1 MRNVCT
7 GHLIYVSGKENTI
20 SRQAEENRTMLT
32 FQICS
37 QDSPEKS
44 VSVRITLTAGDRNC
58 WTGVLPFA
66 PLDTIQCLKFSS
78 VDWADISSKVREK
91 KESFSVALCLF
102 STLFLELGN
111 EILAKI
117 KTGAAALCSSPGHV
131 GLSAVILG
139 GERSQ
144 KRQLNLTLG
153 DAERK
158 LIYCCFCHSH
168 PSQLFSLVLPGAK
181 SFEHT

>member
-1 MRNVCT
+1 MCI

-20 SRQAEENRTMLT
+20 SRQVEENRTMFT
-32 FQICS
+32 SQICS
-37 QDSPEKS
+37 QDSPEES
-44 VSVRITLTAGDRNC
+44 VSVRITLTAGDRTC

-66 PLDTIQCLKFSS
+66 PLDTIQRLKFSS
-78 VDWADISSKVREK
+78 ADWADISSKVRK
-91 KESFSVALCLF
+91 KKKASFSVALCLF

-111 EILAKI
+111 EILAEI